1 MSTKASIS
9 ITVLVPS
16 LVVSTACLL
25 RAISTAYNEILRQF
39 QRWHNLSPL
48 FQAPDFCAYCVP
60 STRRQPHLPTLVY
73 RVPVYPP
80 SYAALRPSAASPS
93 IEWRNARS
101 RRLCSCLPR
110 DANRELQV
118 TLQAGGVACTLVGP
132 CTMNPIADKSPL
144 FRVHPRTSLRL
155 LDCSCARSTG

>member
-1 MSTKASIS
+1 MLTTSNLNGVQRNPAAIPAVAQPVAVIPGTRF
-9 ITVLVPS
+9 L
-16 LVVSTACLL
+16 CLL
-25 RAISTAYNEILRQF
+25 RPFYSPTAAPSHPCISCASV
-39 QRWHNLSPL
+39 SPEL
-48 FQAPDFCAYCVP
+48 CSFE
-60 STRRQPHLPTLVY
+60 
-73 RVPVYPP
+73 
-80 SYAALRPSAASPS
+80 RPSAASPS